1 MVGGNRMRDLLRR
14 SDFRLLL
21 LGLFLTMF
29 GDRALV
35 LANGIWVK
43 SLTQSNAAAGLN
55 ILLLVAPSMVS
66 PFFGVIV
73 DKVRRRPFLIVL
85 NLSCVAAIGPLFLVH
100 DKQQV
105 WIVYAVS
112 FLYGMGLILNDSAV
126 NGVLKTMLSEQQLAS
141 ANGVIQTLR
150 EGMRLVV
157 PLAGAGLFAVFGG
170 HAVVLLDMTTLL
182 LGAGVL
188 ASLRLREPRPAPAEH
203 RLRREMVAGMQHMF
217 ATPQLRMLVLTCSV
231 ALLVIGFG
239 ETTIFA
245 VVDQGLHQAPAF
257 LGVLMSMQGAGAIL
271 GGATAAHVVRRGGE
285 LTTAAFG
292 FALFGAGDALMVFA
306 QLPSV
311 LLGCVV
317 AGVGLPW
324 ILVALYTLMQR
335 QTPLHLIGRVATTAE
350 VLIGGP
356 QTLSI
361 ALGAVLITMV
371 DYQVLLLVMAAVIIG
386 CGAVLGARANAA
398 GQSAGTVTAL
408 RPPMVV
414 KVSGRYGGSES
425 S

>member
-43 SLTQSNAAAGLN
+43 SLTGSNAAAGLN
-55 ILLLVAPSMVS
+55 VLLLVAPSMVS
-66 PFFGVIV
+66 PLFGVVV

-85 NLSCVAAIGPLFLVH
+85 NLSCVAAIAPLFLVH
-100 DKQQV
+100 DKSQV

-112 FLYGMGLILNDSAV
+112 FLYGIGMLLNDSAV
-126 NGVLKTMLSEQQLAS
+126 NGVLKTMLREQQLAS

-157 PLAGAGLFAVFGG
+157 PLAGAGLFAAFGG
-170 HAVVLLDMTTLL
+170 HAVVVLDMATLL

-188 ASLRLREPRPAPAEH
+188 AALRLREPRPAPAEH
-203 RLRREMVAGMQHMF
+203 RLRREMVAGMRHMF
-217 ATPQLRMLVLTCSV
+217 ATPSLRTLVLTCSV
-231 ALLVIGFG
+231 ALLVVGFG
-239 ETTIFA
+239 ETTVFA

-257 LGVLMSMQGAGAIL
+257 LGVLMCTQGAGAIL
-271 GGATAAHVVRRGGE
+271 GGATAAHVVRRCGE

-292 FALFGAGDALMVFA
+292 FALFGAGYALMMLA
-306 QLPSV
+306 YLPSV

-335 QTPLHLIGRVATTAE
+335 QTPLRLIGRVATTAE

-361 ALGAVLITMV
+361 ALGAILITMV
-371 DYQVLLLVMAAVIIG
+371 DYQVLLLVMAVVIVG
-386 CGAVLGARANAA
+386 CGVVLGARANAP
-398 GQSAGTVTAL
+398 GRTVTML
-408 RPPMVV
+408 PPQLLM
-414 KVSGRYGGSES
+414 KVSGRYRGSES

>member
-1 MVGGNRMRDLLRR
+1 MRELLRR

-43 SLTQSNAAAGLN
+43 SLTESNAAAGLN
-55 ILLLVAPSMVS
+55 VLLLVAPSMVS

-100 DKQQV
+100 DRRQV
-105 WIVYAVS
+105 WIVYGVS
-112 FLYGMGLILNDSAV
+112 FLYGIGMILNDSAV
-126 NGVLKTMLSEQQLAS
+126 SGVLKTMLSEQQLAS
-141 ANGVIQTLR
+141 ANGAVQTLR

-157 PLAGAGLFAVFGG
+157 PLAGAGLFAAFGG
-170 HAVVLLDMTTLL
+170 HAVVLLDMVTLL

-188 ASLRLREPRPAPAEH
+188 AWLRLREPRPAPARH
-203 RLRREMVAGMQHMF
+203 RLRGEMVAGMRHMF
-217 ATPQLRMLVLTCSV
+217 ATPPLRTLVLTCSV

-257 LGVLMSMQGAGAIL
+257 LGVLMSTQGVGAIV
-271 GGATAAHVVRRGGE
+271 GGATAAYVVRRGGE

-292 FALFGAGDALMVFA
+292 FTLFGAGDALMVFA

-324 ILVALYTLMQR
+324 ILVSLYTLMQR
-335 QTPLHLIGRVATTAE
+335 QTPLELIGRVATTTE

-356 QTLSI
+356 QTVSI
-361 ALGAVLITMV
+361 GLGAVLITMV
-371 DYQVLLLVMAAVIIG
+371 DYQVLLLVMAAVIMS
-386 CGAVLGARANAA
+386 CGAVLGARANTA
-398 GQSAGTVTAL
+398 GRTAGTTVPL

>member
-1 MVGGNRMRDLLRR
+1 MGDLLRR

-21 LGLFLTMF
+21 LGLCLTMF

-43 SLTQSNAAAGLN
+43 SLTQSDAAAGLT

-66 PFFGVIV
+66 PFFGVVV

-85 NLSCVAAIGPLFLVH
+85 NLSCAAAVVPLFLVH
-100 DKQQV
+100 DRKQV

-112 FLYGMGLILNDSAV
+112 FLYGIGLILNDSAV
-126 NGVLKTMLSEQQLAS
+126 AGVLKTMLGEQELAS

-157 PLAGAGLFAVFGG
+157 PLAGAGLFAAFGG
-170 HAVVLLDMTTLL
+170 HAVVLLDMATLL
-182 LGAGVL
+182 LGAAVL
-188 ASLRLREPRPAPAEH
+188 AVLRLREPSPVPTGH
-203 RLRREMVAGMQHMF
+203 RLRGEMVAGIRHMF
-217 ATPQLRMLVLTCSV
+217 RTPELLTLVLTCGA

-239 ETTIFA
+239 ETIVFA
-245 VVDQGLHQAPAF
+245 VIDRGLHRAPAF
-257 LGVLMSMQGAGAIL
+257 LGVLMSMQGAGAIV
-271 GGATAAHVVRRGGE
+271 GGATAAHVVRRAGE

-292 FALFGAGDALMVFA
+292 LALFGVGDALMMFA
-306 QLPSV
+306 HLPPV
-311 LLGCVV
+311 LFGCTV

-335 QTPLHLIGRVATTAE
+335 RTPTHLIGRVATTAE

-356 QTLSI
+356 QTVSI
-361 ALGAVLITMV
+361 AIGAALITV
-371 DYQVLLLVMAAVIIG
+371 VHYQVLLLVMAVVLVG
-386 CGAVLGARANAA
+386 CGLVLGARANAA
-398 GQSAGTVTAL
+398 GRSVRPVTAL
-408 RPPMVV
+408 PPPMVPEL
-414 KVSGRYGGSES
+414 SGRYGSSES

>member
-43 SLTQSNAAAGLN
+43 SLTESNAAAGLT

-66 PFFGVIV
+66 PLFGVVV
-73 DKVRRRPFLIVL
+73 DKMRRRPFLIVL

-100 DKQQV
+100 DKRQV
-105 WIVYAVS
+105 WIVYGVS
-112 FLYGMGLILNDSAV
+112 FLYGIGMILNDSAV
-126 NGVLKTMLSEQQLAS
+126 SGVLKTMLSEQQLAS

-157 PLAGAGLFAVFGG
+157 PLAGASLFAAFGG
-170 HAVVLLDMTTLL
+170 HAVVLLDMITLL

-188 ASLRLREPRPAPAEH
+188 AVLRLREPRPAPAEH
-203 RLRREMVAGMQHMF
+203 RLRREMVAGMRHMF
-217 ATPQLRMLVLTCSV
+217 ATPPLRTLVLTCSV
-231 ALLVIGFG
+231 ALLVVGFG

-245 VVDQGLHQAPAF
+245 VVDQGLHQSPAF
-257 LGVLMSMQGAGAIL
+257 LGVLMSTQGAGAIL

-292 FALFGAGDALMVFA
+292 FALFGVGDALMVFSH
-306 QLPSV
+306 LPTV
-311 LLGCVV
+311 MLGCVV
-317 AGVGLPW
+317 AGIGLPW

-335 QTPLHLIGRVATTAE
+335 QTPLRLIGRVATTTE

-361 ALGAVLITMV
+361 GLGAILITMV
-371 DYQVLLLVMAAVIIG
+371 DYQVLLLVMAAVIVS
-386 CGAVLGARANAA
+386 CGVVLGARANL
-398 GQSAGTVTAL
+398 GGRSIRPVGAL
-408 RPPMVV
+408 PPPMVV
-414 KVSGRYGGSES
+414 KVSGRYGSES

>member
-1 MVGGNRMRDLLRR
+1 MVGGNQMRDLLRR

-43 SLTQSNAAAGLN
+43 SLTHSNAAAGLN

-66 PFFGVIV
+66 PLFGVIV
-73 DKVRRRPFLIVL
+73 DKVRRKPFLIVL

-100 DKQQV
+100 DKRQV

-112 FLYGMGLILNDSAV
+112 FLYGIGMILNDSAV
-126 NGVLKTMLSEQQLAS
+126 SGVLKTMLSEQQLAS
-141 ANGVIQTLR
+141 GNGVVQTLR

-157 PLAGAGLFAVFGG
+157 PLAGAGLFAAFGG
-170 HAVVLLDMTTLL
+170 HAVVLFDMTTLL

-188 ASLRLREPRPAPAEH
+188 ATLRLREPTPAPSEH
-203 RLRREMVAGMQHMF
+203 RLRLEMVAGMRHMF
-217 ATPQLRMLVLTCSV
+217 ATPPLRALVLTCSV

-245 VVDQGLHQAPAF
+245 VVDQGLRQPPAF
-257 LGVLMSMQGAGAIL
+257 LGVLMSAQGVGAIL
-271 GGATAAHVVRRGGE
+271 SGATAAHVVRRNGE
-285 LTTAAFG
+285 STTAAFG
-292 FALFGAGDALMVFA
+292 FALFGAGDALMIFPH
-306 QLPSV
+306 LPSV
-311 LLGCVV
+311 LIGCVV

-335 QTPLHLIGRVATTAE
+335 TTPLQLIGRVATTTE

-356 QTLSI
+356 QTVSI

-371 DYQVLLLVMAAVIIG
+371 DYQVLLMMMAVVIVG
-386 CGAVLGARANAA
+386 CGVVLGMRANAA
-398 GQSAGTVTAL
+398 GRSVRTVSTL
-408 RPPMVV
+408 PPPMVV
-414 KVSGRYGGSES
+414 EMSGPYSGSES